1 MDSPLRCV
9 DFGRFHDTERMRTRV
24 QACEEQFRLSIH
36 KKEIHMST
44 FDEMKNRTQSSSRRM
59 HSLLSETWKAQAHLA
74 MGRRALYLP
83 RCRRAWLS

>member
-1 MDSPLRCV
+1 M
-9 DFGRFHDTERMRTRV
+9 
-24 QACEEQFRLSIH
+24 SI
-36 KKEIHMST
+36 

-74 MGRRALYLP
+74 MGRRALHLP